1 MTDTRLFFFNTRRGP
16 CVATWT
22 PPAEHRALSGIPPA
36 VTIGGPFAD
45 MAAAHV
51 WADSLTTAAVDALL
65 QAKMAEIAPSPTAGA
80 PGGKVGKTLP
90 ANPPTWPTA
99 TPPKPA
105 VPPAPSLAGIQL
117 RPRMLRCGKAG
128 CTTCP
133 HGPYWYVTI
142 RRLGKR
148 ADVALGR
155 DPKISQFYRKLAGH
169 LTGDEIVLLVR
180 EWATTKER
188 KEQHDPQD

>member
-1 MTDTRLFFFNTRRGP
+1 MTDTRLFFFNTHRGP
-16 CVATWT
+16 CVAAWT

-36 VTIGGPFAD
+36 VTVGGPFAD
-45 MAAAHV
+45 MASART
-51 WADSLTTAAVDALL
+51 WAGSLTTAAVDALL
-65 QAKMAEIAPSPTAGA
+65 QAKLAEKAPSPTKAA
-80 PGGKVGKTLP
+80 PGGKAGKTP
-90 ANPPTWPTA
+90 APTT
-99 TPPKPA
+99 
-105 VPPAPSLAGIQL
+105 PPAPSLAGIQL

-142 RRLGKR
+142 RRPGKR

-155 DPKISQFYRKLAGH
+155 DPKISNFYRKLAGH

-180 EWATTKER
+180 EWATMNTKER
-188 KEQHDPQD
+188 KE